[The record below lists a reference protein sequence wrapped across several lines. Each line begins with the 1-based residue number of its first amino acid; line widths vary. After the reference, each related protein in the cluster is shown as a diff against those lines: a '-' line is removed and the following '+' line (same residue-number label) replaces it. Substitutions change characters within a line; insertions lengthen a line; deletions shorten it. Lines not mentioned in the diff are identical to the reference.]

1 MVSDRL
7 QEKFDYHAQDK
18 TSDMWFHFDVLS
30 AIAHNCDSI
39 VELGVRGII
48 STWPLM
54 YGLANSN
61 ARLID
66 HIDHRKLTMLSTK
79 KLVSYDVNDPSQYG
93 GNINEVYEIAKENE
107 VNFEFKQ
114 ESTLET
120 EINECHAIFFDTDH
134 TYEQLSQELKLHA
147 SKAHRYLIFHDTT
160 ELGKLLVPAINEFL
174 EDNIEWSI
182 LKIVN
187 ECHGLVI
194 LAKRQASEIAE
205 AWAQQQAA
213 KE

>member
-1 MVSDRL
+1 M
-7 QEKFDYHAQDK
+7 
-18 TSDMWFHFDVLS
+18 
-30 AIAHNCDSI
+30 
-39 VELGVRGII
+39 
-48 STWPLM
+48 
-54 YGLANSN
+54 
-61 ARLID
+61 
-66 HIDHRKLTMLSTK
+66 
-79 KLVSYDVNDPSQYG
+79 
-93 GNINEVYEIAKENE
+93 
-107 VNFEFKQ
+107 
-114 ESTLET
+114 
-120 EINECHAIFFDTDH
+120 
-134 TYEQLSQELKLHA
+134 
-147 SKAHRYLIFHDTT
+147 IFHDTT